1 MITKQDKAKV
11 AALVMSDTYRVLQQI
26 AQDML
31 SEWARE
37 KNSADEQ
44 FAFLKEAIGREKKIE
59 GMSDFL
65 KRLEE
70 LTKRRDD

>member
-1 MITKQDKAKV
+1 MITKQDKSKV
-11 AALVMSDTYRVLQQI
+11 AALVMSDTYRVLQQV

-31 SEWARE
+31 TEWSRE

-59 GMSDFL
+59 GISDFL